1 MTWLKKEKK
10 VLQCRTWF
18 DWFRADEPRAPLLAA
33 QGSCCNDSFII
44 KIKDQRAQTRHSSG
58 VGGFSDDTGNNWR
71 EVSTIPASQKSA
83 TLRVWLYANTGCD
96 CKLEKKGELKYRD
109 RWCLPDNAR
118 HNLSVSKKKQQ
129 EKQEE
134 VDLCITVVC
143 NFFKKLKQKACV
155 KQQIMCDYDDSL
167 FTRGRLG
174 SHLGRSPDW
183 DGRTSVTNEL
193 DGTKRT
199 TASSTTFLFS
209 SPRGMTTLCFC
220 LMF

>member
-1 MTWLKKEKK
+1 MTLGIIGEKYLQSLPPKRVRHCGYGYMQTLDVTVNWKKRGSWSIEI
-10 VLQCRTWF
+10 
-18 DWFRADEPRAPLLAA
+18 ADVF
-33 QGSCCNDSFII
+33 QI
-44 KIKDQRAQTRHSSG
+44 TR
-58 VGGFSDDTGNNWR
+58 DTI
-71 EVSTIPASQKSA
+71 SLCQ
-83 TLRVWLYANTGCD
+83 
-96 CKLEKKGELKYRD
+96 
-109 RWCLPDNAR
+109 
-118 HNLSVSKKKQQ
+118 KKQQ
-129 EKQEE
+129 QKKQEE

-199 TASSTTFLFS
+199 TASATTFLFS

>member
-96 CKLEKKGELKYRD
+96 CKLEKRGSWSIEIADVFQITRD
-109 RWCLPDNAR
+109 TISLCQ
-118 HNLSVSKKKQQ
+118 KKQQ
-129 EKQEE
+129 QKKQEE

-143 NFFKKLKQKACV
+143 NFLKNWSKRHVLNSRLCV
-155 KQQIMCDYDDSL
+155 ITMIHSL
-167 FTRGRLG
+167 HGADWGAIWAAVLTETDGLLLLMSWTARKEQPHPRPLSSFQVRGGWR
-174 SHLGRSPDW
+174 HFV
-183 DGRTSVTNEL
+183 SV
-193 DGTKRT
+193 
-199 TASSTTFLFS
+199 
-209 SPRGMTTLCFC
+209 
-220 LMF
+220 

>member
-83 TLRVWLYANTGCD
+83 TLRVSLYANTGCD
-96 CKLEKKGELKYRD
+96 CKLEKRELKYQD
-109 RWCLPDNAR
+109 RWRPPDNVR
-118 HNLSVSKKKQQ
+118 QNLCVNKKNKNKT
-129 EKQEE
+129 KQEE
-134 VDLCITVVC
+134 VDLCITVVD
-143 NFFKKLKQKACV
+143 NFLKIEAKG
-155 KQQIMCDYDDSL
+155 MC
-167 FTRGRLG
+167 
-174 SHLGRSPDW
+174 
-183 DGRTSVTNEL
+183 
-193 DGTKRT
+193 
-199 TASSTTFLFS
+199 
-209 SPRGMTTLCFC
+209 
-220 LMF
+220 